1 MNENFLI
8 QYQGTVSDEII
19 LEFQKDLKEFKVIV
33 EKQQDSEY
41 HYATGNLFNDIVL
54 FISENQ
60 TSLIVSGLIVRAS
73 YDLLKYSITKL
84 IKGLKKKSP
93 SEQIEKLKKISINHR
108 IYDKNIEFEIESNL
122 SDELIEKAI
131 DKSFDLIKQEQI
143 KEILNNRDF
152 LSKEYDYN
160 QAKFI
165 FNKDSGLWEPINY
178 GQIRKDFEDF
188 QRKAN
193 ENFNS

>member
-8 QYQGTVSDEII
+8 QYQETVPEEII
-19 LEFQKDLKEFKVIV
+19 FEFQEDLKEFTVIV
-33 EKQQDSEY
+33 EKQPDSEY
-41 HYATGNLFNDIVL
+41 HYSTGNLFNDIVI
-54 FISENQ
+54 FINENQ
-60 TSLIVSGLIVRAS
+60 TGLIVSGLIVRAS
-73 YDLLKYSITKL
+73 YDLLKFSITKL

-93 SEQIEKLKKISINHR
+93 KEQTENLRKISINHR
-108 IYDKNIEFEIESNL
+108 IYGKIIEFEIETNL
-122 SDELIEKAI
+122 SDDLIERAI
-131 DKSFDLIKQEQI
+131 DKSFDTIKQEQI

-165 FNKDSGLWEPINY
+165 YNKATGLWEPINY
-178 GQIRKDFEDF
+178 GQTRKDFEDF

-193 ENFNS
+193 EDFNC